1 MVATGLTQT
10 RHTWHPTLSAGAVI
24 GLTAFGVGL
33 ALVHPGLAGSTRPHP
48 TLTGSLGDAAGILQN
63 NARVLAAPF
72 LLVVL
77 DFPQNRLGR
86 RAGDLIVAA
95 LTAASAIPVGIEL
108 GRWQGRLLPYL
119 PQLPLEWAAL
129 AVAVHVWISGRSGRS
144 GRGPTRRPMVL
155 AGVTLTLLIAAASLE
170 TWATPHR
177 APQAASAESKAADSA

>member
-1 MVATGLTQT
+1 MVTTELTSPTRQT
-10 RHTWHPTLSAGAVI
+10 SHPVLAASAVI
-24 GLTAFGVGL
+24 GLTALGIGL
-33 ALVHPGLAGSTRPHP
+33 ALVDPTLAGSTRPHA

-77 DFPQNRLGR
+77 DFPQSSLGR

-95 LTAASAIPVGIEL
+95 LSAASTIPVGIEL

-129 AVAVHVWISGRSGRS
+129 AVAVHVWISGRGRTH
-144 GRGPTRRPMVL
+144 RLMVL
-155 AGVTLTLLIAAASLE
+155 AGLTLALLIAAASLE

-177 APQAASAESKAADSA
+177 APQAPSAESKAADSA

>member
-1 MVATGLTQT
+1 MVATELTQ
-10 RHTWHPTLSAGAVI
+10 RPNTWHPTLSAGAVI
-24 GLTAFGVGL
+24 GLTALGVGL
-33 ALVHPGLAGSTRPHP
+33 ALIDPGLAGSTRPHP

-77 DFPQNRLGR
+77 DFPDNRLGR

-95 LTAASAIPVGIEL
+95 LTAASTIPVGIEL

-129 AVAVHVWISGRSGRS
+129 AVAVHVWISGRSGR
-144 GRGPTRRPMVL
+144 GPTHRLLVL
-155 AGVTLTLLIAAASLE
+155 AGLTLALLIAAASLE

-177 APQAASAESKAADSA
+177 APHAPSAESKAADSA

>member
-10 RHTWHPTLSAGAVI
+10 RHRWHPTLSAGAVI

-33 ALVHPGLAGSTRPHP
+33 ALVNPGLAGSTRPHP
-48 TLTGSLGDAAGILQN
+48 TLPGSLGDAAGILQN

-72 LLVVL
+72 LFVVL
-77 DFPQNRLGR
+77 DFPQSSLGR

-95 LTAASAIPVGIEL
+95 LTAASTIPVGIEL

-129 AVAVHVWISGRSGRS
+129 AVAVHVWIRGRRGC
-144 GRGPTRRPMVL
+144 GPTHRLMAL
-155 AGVTLTLLIAAASLE
+155 AGLTLALLIAAASLE

-177 APQAASAESKAADSA
+177 APQAPTALSKVAENA

>member
-1 MVATGLTQT
+1 MVTTELTSPIRQ
-10 RHTWHPTLSAGAVI
+10 RSHPVLAASAVI
-24 GLTAFGVGL
+24 GLTALGIGL
-33 ALVHPGLAGSTRPHP
+33 ALVDPTLAGSSRPHP

-77 DFPQNRLGR
+77 DFPQSSLGR
-86 RAGDLIVAA
+86 RAGDLIVGA
-95 LTAASAIPVGIEL
+95 LTAASTIPVGLEL

-129 AVAVHVWISGRSGRS
+129 AVAVHVWISGRSGRA
-144 GRGPTRRPMVL
+144 PTHRLMVL
-155 AGVTLTLLIAAASLE
+155 AGLTLALLIAAASLE

-177 APQAASAESKAADSA
+177 APQAPSAESKAADSA

>member
-1 MVATGLTQT
+1 MVTTELTSPIRQ
-10 RHTWHPTLSAGAVI
+10 RSHPVLAASAVI
-24 GLTAFGVGL
+24 GLTALGIGL
-33 ALVHPGLAGSTRPHP
+33 ALVDPTLAGSSRPHP

-77 DFPQNRLGR
+77 DFPDNRLGR

-95 LTAASAIPVGIEL
+95 LTAASTVPVGIEL

-129 AVAVHVWISGRSGRS
+129 AVAVHVWISGRSGR
-144 GRGPTRRPMVL
+144 GPTHRLMVL
-155 AGVTLTLLIAAASLE
+155 AVLTLALLIAAASLE

-177 APQAASAESKAADSA
+177 APQVPSAESKAADSA